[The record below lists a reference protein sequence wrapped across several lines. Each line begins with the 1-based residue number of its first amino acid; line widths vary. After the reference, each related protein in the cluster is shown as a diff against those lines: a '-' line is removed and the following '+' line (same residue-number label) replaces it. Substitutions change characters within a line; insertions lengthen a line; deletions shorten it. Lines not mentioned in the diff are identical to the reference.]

1 MRQVVAAFLY
11 CSFKV
16 QFLQSTKKV
25 QGRIES
31 LFEFQFGENQ
41 CIQLSTLVKQDLA
54 RKIRR

>member
-1 MRQVVAAFLY
+1 MRQVFAAFLY
-11 CSFKV
+11 H
-16 QFLQSTKKV
+16 FLKV

-54 RKIRR
+54 LKIQR